1 MAAVKN
7 DIRDGLWAEGGSP
20 LFQLDGQ
27 LRGTSVARI
36 VRRVVSLR
44 EIGRIYSSNRPGK
57 KQRMKRMNGTEN
69 LKSKIYLI
77 Y

>member
-1 MAAVKN
+1 MTLETVYGQKE
-7 DIRDGLWAEGGSP
+7 DP
-20 LFQLDGQ
+20 LYFNLMGNYE
-27 LRGTSVARI
+27 ARVSRESF

-69 LKSKIYLI
+69 LKSKIHLI